1 MAKEPIPTPQ
11 PDVVRPPTPSEAPA
25 PDVVVEVPTPAPD
38 VERSPLPSTM
48 PPGLPQDA
56 PKEVPP
62 GG

>member
-25 PDVVVEVPTPAPD
+25 PDVVEIPSPAPD
-38 VERSPLPSTM
+38 LERSPLPSTM
-48 PPGLPQDA
+48 PPGLPQDP

>member
-11 PDVVRPPTPSEAPA
+11 PDVVRPPTLSEAPA
-25 PDVVVEVPTPAPD
+25 PDVVVDIPTPAPD
-38 VERSPLPSTM
+38 VERSALPSTM
-48 PPGLPQDA
+48 PPGLPEDA